1 MFKYLYLL
9 ADVVIGWERERYEFD
24 ESAGQSRFCAS
35 VLEGTLAV
43 ILPELNIV
51 TRDGTASRGGLGVQQ
66 DYIPMP
72 TPDQFVFSSTNM
84 GSMCTNI
91 PIVNDNVLE
100 QTIEDFFADLFF
112 AIGSEPDRVT
122 ISPLTTEVDII
133 DNDSKCG
140 SHCAVYINTNFNS
153 VSLFSR
159 HHYWIPGCKLPCS
172 RRCRRC
178 SVNGWCYKRRSGD

>member
-1 MFKYLYLL
+1 M
-9 ADVVIGWERERYEFD
+9 IGWQRVLYEFD
-24 ESAGQSRFCAS
+24 ESAGQSSICAA

-43 ILPELNIV
+43 TLPELNIV

-72 TPDQFVFSSTNM
+72 FPSQFVFSSTNM

-100 QTIEDFFADLFF
+100 QTVEDFFADLFF

-140 SHCAVYINTNFNS
+140 SHCTVYIDTVKLQSYFTIS
-153 VSLFSR
+153 SD
-159 HHYWIPGCKLPCS
+159 HYWIPGCKLPCS